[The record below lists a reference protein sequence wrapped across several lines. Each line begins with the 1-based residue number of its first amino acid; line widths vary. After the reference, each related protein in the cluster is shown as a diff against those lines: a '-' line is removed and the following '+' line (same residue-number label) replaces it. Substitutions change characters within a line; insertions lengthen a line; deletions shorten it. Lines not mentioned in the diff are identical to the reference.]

1 MIATSGKG
9 ATANDAC
16 YSVAEER
23 RGLDDSFRVP
33 LSINIYVCA
42 IRLRQRDPSYPLTNI
57 N

>member
-33 LSINIYVCA
+33 LSIKSTCVLFAYANA
-42 IRLRQRDPSYPLTNI
+42 IPATL
-57 N
+57 